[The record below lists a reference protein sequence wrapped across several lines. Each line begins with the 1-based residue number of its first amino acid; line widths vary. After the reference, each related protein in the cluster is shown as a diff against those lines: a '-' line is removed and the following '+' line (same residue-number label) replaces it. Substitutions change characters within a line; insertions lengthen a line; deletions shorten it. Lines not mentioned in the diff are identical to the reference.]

1 MEAAG
6 AAGAGGCR
14 GRWLPGLLGR
24 RRPEMI
30 ARLRGLGAATGGWR
44 LRLGD
49 RWLAMEA
56 AGAAVG
62 GSGGSELTRNGS
74 HLVAAGFSDKPRR
87 SCDGGPQ
94 RAVQNQASCC
104 TGRPRRTVLYR
115 KRPCGV
121 REVHLSAGPHAAV
134 AAAQVRRKAGRP
146 VTSDWRLRATGGWR
160 PHDGEGAH
168 DGEDANRTTQKHT
181 VSGGR

>member
-1 MEAAG
+1 MRRL
-6 AAGAGGCR
+6 R
-14 GRWLPGLLGR
+14 GLRLLWLRLRLLGLLGLLGR

-30 ARLRGLGAATGGWR
+30 ARLRGLGAAAGGWW

-56 AGAAVG
+56 AGAGGWRWRLLGLVVAGAAVG
-62 GSGGSELTRNGS
+62 GSGGSELTKNGS

-87 SCDGGPQ
+87 SYDGGPQ

-115 KRPCGV
+115 KRPRSV
-121 REVHLSAGPHAAV
+121 REAHLSAWAA
-134 AAAQVRRKAGRP
+134 R
-146 VTSDWRLRATGGWR
+146 GGGSKHR
-160 PHDGEGAH
+160 CDGKLG
-168 DGEDANRTTQKHT
+168 DR
-181 VSGGR
+181 